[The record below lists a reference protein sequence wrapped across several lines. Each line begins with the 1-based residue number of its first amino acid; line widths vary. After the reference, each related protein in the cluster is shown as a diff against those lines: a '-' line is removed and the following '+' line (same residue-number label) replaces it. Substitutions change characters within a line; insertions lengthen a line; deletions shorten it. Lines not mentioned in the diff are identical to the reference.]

1 MIKGLP
7 MAIVYQKDKR
17 SGITYAYEST
27 SFWDKE
33 KKQSRSRR
41 TLLGRVVGETKT
53 IIPTDGR
60 GRKKKEE
67 PVSIKKGRP
76 AFITT
81 ARYFYGATHLFDQ
94 IGEQLG

>member
-1 MIKGLP
+1 

-17 SGITYAYEST
+17 SGITYAYESI

-33 KKQSRSRR
+33 KKQSRSKR
-41 TLLGRVVGETKT
+41 TLLGRVVGEDKT

-67 PVSIKKGRP
+67 PVTIKTRAPCHHSDSTIFLWGNVPIRSNW
-76 AFITT
+76 
-81 ARYFYGATHLFDQ
+81 GAAWN
-94 IGEQLG
+94 